1 MDAPTAVIERVL
13 AHQRFEK
20 SINEAFGRTEKK
32 VVQAAEALTALPDSE
47 KKAELIKRFAG
58 MEKLIDR
65 NVKAFAVSSH
75 KAQTI
80 IAELQSP
87 KPNWLSIERAL
98 DRSLEVATR
107 IDKDVKSLESALDD
121 VLAACQAES

>member
-1 MDAPTAVIERVL
+1 M
-13 AHQRFEK
+13 
-20 SINEAFGRTEKK
+20 
-32 VVQAAEALTALPDSE
+32 QAAEALTALPDSE